1 MKVIYSENALEQL
14 QNTLDFLVH
23 TLEIPPHKAIQIR
36 DQILDRADAILAN
49 IYIGQKED
57 YLEHLELSHRRIVV
71 SHYKII
77 YNIKEDHILITDI
90 FDARQDP
97 KKMKG

>member
-90 FDARQDP
+90 FDTRQDP